1 MGFTMKTVIL
11 SCTLIILGLTIASAN
26 KPEREY
32 SLPVVNFEKNSDGFF
47 VNKSNE
53 FYLRY
58 MWESFVAL
66 NWPNKKGSRDA
77 PDIKN
82 KIPGSRAPLVW
93 ETYPQPQE
101 VFLLLSNGKTI
112 QTGMTFRTCPLE

>member
-58 MWESFVAL
+58 MWESFCC
-66 NWPNKKGSRDA
+66 
-77 PDIKN
+77 IKLA
-82 KIPGSRAPLVW
+82 K
-93 ETYPQPQE
+93 
-101 VFLLLSNGKTI
+101 
-112 QTGMTFRTCPLE
+112 